1 MSLPSRSNIYFALA
15 TAIVAVSSTAAV
27 SGSSR
32 ESGFYSSFERLG
44 KVLVKINDVYVE
56 EIPSDSMTEAAVRG
70 MSSILDPHT
79 AYFAEKE
86 SEDLKIHTQAKFG
99 GLGITIGIR
108 ENVLTVISPL
118 SGTPAQR
125 MGIQAGDRILEID
138 GKATRGITVDDA
150 VSKLRGTPGTQVTI
164 KVWREGFTQPMPY
177 TITREIINIES
188 VPYAGMLPGKVG
200 YVKLVQFSEPT
211 GEELEKALLDL
222 KAKGATSFILDL
234 RYNPGGLL
242 TQAVSVSE
250 MFLPKGRLVVSTKGR
265 IMSQNTEM
273 GSQRDPIVDTGA
285 PLVVLVNGG
294 SASAAE
300 IVSGAIQ
307 DWDRGVVLGTQT
319 FGKGSVQTIFPMD
332 QKHLLKVTTA
342 FYYTP
347 SGRCINKKENGV
359 RWLRDQADDSAKTDS
374 AKPAKGPGF
383 DDDLGAEIDDG
394 SAPDTTLDTLKHK
407 SFRTKILGR
416 KVWDAGGILP
426 DVRVT
431 GRRLNSFQQDLERK
445 NLFFRFAIYLKPKL
459 LAKGKLDTSFRA
471 TDAQLEEFRRFLQ
484 TDSVKFSFDS
494 PEARLLKEIRK
505 SVKRDS
511 LRGEKYQG
519 PDRAA
524 IRSRLDALDSAL
536 SKANESLFST
546 NRDYIREGINREV
559 LMAVGGTRGSTPYE
573 LSLDP
578 QVAEAVKLLRDP
590 ARYRQVLTKPKAA
603 PAK

>member
-27 SGSSR
+27 SGPAR

-44 KVLVKINDVYVE
+44 KVLAKINDVYVE
-56 EIPSDSMTEAAVRG
+56 EIPSDTMTEAAVRG
-70 MSSILDPHT
+70 MSTILDPHT

-99 GLGITIGIR
+99 GLGITIGVR

-138 GKATRGITVDDA
+138 GKSTRGITVDDA

-164 KVWREGFTQPMPY
+164 KVWREGFTQPMPFA
-177 TITREIINIES
+177 ITREEIKIES
-188 VPYAGMLPGKVG
+188 VPYAGLLPGKVG
-200 YVKLVQFSEPT
+200 YVKLTQFSEPT
-211 GEELEKALLDL
+211 GAELEKALRDL

-234 RYNPGGLL
+234 RFNPGGLL
-242 TQAVSVSE
+242 TQAVDVSE

-273 GSQRDPIVDTGA
+273 GSQRDPIVDTA
-285 PLVVLVNGG
+285 TPLVVLVNGG
-294 SASAAE
+294 SASASE
-300 IVSGAIQ
+300 IVSGAVQ
-307 DWDRGVVLGTQT
+307 DWDRGVVMGTQT
-319 FGKGSVQTIFPMD
+319 YGKGSVQTIFPMD

-359 RWLRDQADDSAKTDS
+359 RWLRDQEQDSAKSDS
-374 AKPAKGPGF
+374 VKPKGPSF
-383 DDDLGAEIDDG
+383 DDDLGAELDDG

-407 SFRTKILGR
+407 SFRTKVLGR

-426 DVRVT
+426 DVRVS

-445 NLFFRFAIYLKPKL
+445 NLFFRFAINQKPKL
-459 LAKGKLDTSFRA
+459 QAKGKLDTSFRA
-471 TDAQLEEFRRFLQ
+471 SDAQVDEFRKFLQ
-484 TDSVKFSFDS
+484 TDSVKFTFDS

-511 LRGEKYQG
+511 SRGEKFQTA
-519 PDRAA
+519 DRAA

-536 SKANESLFST
+536 TKANESLFQT
-546 NRDYIREGINREV
+546 NREYIREGINREI
-559 LMAVGGTRGSTPYE
+559 LMAVGGTSGATPYE

-590 ARYRQVLTKPKAA
+590 ARYRQILTKPKAA
-603 PAK
+603 AAK